1 VTAVPVHVLHPDL
14 ELGLDWLG
22 RPLGCTQ
29 CPLPPRHPVH
39 EVPDRPD
46 GDVSD
51 RIVGERED

>member
-1 VTAVPVHVLHPDL
+1 MPIPVHVFHPDQDV
-14 ELGLDWLG
+14 GRDWRG
-22 RPLGCTQ
+22 QPYCAS
-29 CPLPPRHPVH
+29 CSLPKRHPVH